1 MCLNP
6 LEISYSHIVEITL
19 QDTPNVISRGFS
31 TSICC
36 QGKTR
41 TSNIMDFSLH
51 LPYVR
56 SSQRFCSVRQLN
68 SYSHLSLWWIRALF
82 QLCVM
87 TLTNELYLKKKKK
100 DLHRERKAC
109 GENPRCL
116 LGPGGK
122 LGFFTFVAL
131 TLTSNCS
138 FFPPLSRLRFT
149 RSTPQKNK

>member
-56 SSQRFCSVRQLN
+56 SSQRFCSVRRLN

-87 TLTNELYLKKKKK
+87 TLTNELYFKKKTFT
-100 DLHRERKAC
+100 ERGRHVGRILDVCLVSWLKARLFHF
-109 GENPRCL
+109 RCFNFNIKL
-116 LGPGGK
+116 L
-122 LGFFTFVAL
+122 L
-131 TLTSNCS
+131 
-138 FFPPLSRLRFT
+138 FFP
-149 RSTPQKNK
+149 STVCASLDSPPQK